1 MADRGNKNDKP
12 ERQEAASASQGT
24 TTTAQDQGEK
34 HNPHMPS
41 EVPVTKAERRAF
53 FRARRGR
60 NIALLL
66 LLLGF
71 CALVFLITLT
81 RLGGNVAERAL

>member
-1 MADRGNKNDKP
+1 
-12 ERQEAASASQGT
+12 
-24 TTTAQDQGEK
+24 
-34 HNPHMPS
+34 MPS